1 MQRFLLAKRAWV
13 VLLAAVCGAYLYG
26 LGSVP
31 LLGPDEPRYAQV
43 AREMYS
49 RGDWVTPTLAGRN
62 WFEKPALLYWLMA
75 AAYRVLGVTETAARL
90 GSALAGLATIL
101 FVGWTAR
108 RAEFESGEGLRG
120 FGITVAAVAGSTLGL
135 LVFAHAASFD
145 TILTATVAGCLA
157 CFYASEVTRDD
168 RRRRAPLVGFYLFV
182 GASLLSKGLVGLVI
196 PGGVALVYFLL
207 RRRLSGIFRMGLLW
221 GVPLALLVAATWY
234 APVLIKHGR
243 VFVAQFFVQHHFA
256 RFVSNRY
263 HHPQPFYFYLPIT
276 LMLALPWTAF
286 LVGGVWG
293 VGSVNPRAEDAAS
306 KLRVLALAWLVVPVI
321 FFSASGSKLPGY
333 VLPAIPGAAI
343 LAGDCLHRYLS
354 GRGGLLAMRLT
365 GALAILFAATCV
377 ALCFFNVRGDAGEL
391 AREVPKACA
400 VALILPSAF
409 AGFVALL
416 LTKKRALCAASVVGA
431 TLLTVVVIVACA
443 LGTFARHETVAPLLK
458 EAAARGLGDVP
469 VIQLHTVERTA
480 EFYAAGRLAYGADG
494 EPVKLEGA
502 NEVADFA
509 TAHGGAALVI
519 VPVEEEHQ
527 LSQEPR
533 LAPER
538 IGDNGSNALIY
549 VKARKN

>member
-1 MQRFLLAKRAWV
+1 LQRFLLAKRAWV
-13 VLLAAVCGAYLYG
+13 VVLAAVCGAYLYG
-26 LGSVP
+26 LGSAP

-43 AREMYS
+43 AREMYA

-62 WFEKPALLYWLMA
+62 WFEKPALLYWLMV
-75 AAYRVLGVTETAARL
+75 AAYRALGVTELAARL
-90 GSALAGLATIL
+90 GSALAGLSTVL

-145 TILTATVAGCLA
+145 TILTATVSGCLA
-157 CFYASEVTRDD
+157 CLYSSEVTRDVRGSS
-168 RRRRAPLVGFYLFV
+168 RRSSLVGFYLFV
-182 GASLLSKGLVGLVI
+182 GASLLAKGLVGLVL

-234 APVLIKHGR
+234 APVLIKHGQD
-243 VFVAQFFVQHHFA
+243 FVEQFFVQHHFA

-293 VGSVNPRAEDAAS
+293 AGSVNPRAEDAAS

-343 LAGDCLHRYLS
+343 LAGDCLYRYLS

-365 GALAILFAATCV
+365 GALALLFAAACV
-377 ALCFFNVRGDAGEL
+377 AFCFFHVGGTAGAL
-391 AREVPKACA
+391 ARELPKACA
-400 VALILPSAF
+400 VALVLP
-409 AGFVALL
+409 AGVAGLVALF
-416 LTKKRALCAASVVGA
+416 LTRKRALCAASVAGA
-431 TLLTVVVIVACA
+431 TLLTVVVIIACA
-443 LGTFARHETVAPLLK
+443 LGTFARRETVAQLFR
-458 EAAARGLGDVP
+458 EADARGLRDVS
-469 VIQLHTVERTA
+469 VVQLHTVERTA

-494 EPVKLEGA
+494 EPLKLEGA

-509 TAHGGAALVI
+509 AAHGGSALVI
-519 VPVEEEHQ
+519 VPVVEEHQ

-533 LAPER
+533 LSPER
-538 IGDNGSNALIY
+538 VGDNGANAL
-549 VKARKN
+549 VLVRTR

>member
-1 MQRFLLAKRAWV
+1 LQRFLLAKRAWV

-43 AREMYS
+43 AREMYA
-49 RGDWVTPTLAGRN
+49 RGDWVTPTLAGRT
-62 WFEKPALLYWLMA
+62 WFEKPALLYWLMM
-75 AAYRVLGVTETAARL
+75 AAYGALGVTATAARL
-90 GSALAGLATIL
+90 GSALAGLSTIL

-145 TILTATVAGCLA
+145 TLLTGTVAGCLA
-157 CFYASEVTRDD
+157 CLYASEVTREGGG
-168 RRRRAPLVGFYLFV
+168 RRAALVGFYVLV
-182 GASLLSKGLVGLVI
+182 GASLLAKGLVGAVI

-207 RRRLSGIFRMGLLW
+207 RRRLSGIFRLGLLW

-243 VFVAQFFVQHHFA
+243 DFVEQFFVQHHFA

-293 VGSVNPRAEDAAS
+293 AGSVNPRAEDAAS
-306 KLRVLALAWLVVPVI
+306 KLRVLALAWLAVPVV
-321 FFSASGSKLPGY
+321 FFSASGAKLPGY

-354 GRGGLLAMRLT
+354 GRGGLLAMRVT
-365 GALAILFAATCV
+365 GAGALLFAAAGA
-377 ALCFFNVRGDAGEL
+377 ALCFFNVGGAEFAP
-391 AREVPKACA
+391 ARELPKACA
-400 VALILPSAF
+400 VALITPVTLM
-409 AGFVALL
+409 GLVALL
-416 LTKKRALCAASVVGA
+416 LTKKRALCAASVAGA

-443 LGTFARHETVAPLLK
+443 LGTFARHDTVARLFRR
-458 EAAARGLGDVP
+458 ADARGLRGVP
-469 VIQLHTVERTA
+469 VVQLHTVERTA
-480 EFYAAGRLAYGADG
+480 EFYAAGRLAYGEDG
-494 EPVKLEGA
+494 EPLKLEGA

-509 TAHGGAALVI
+509 AARGGAALVI

-527 LSQEPR
+527 LSQESR

-538 IGDNGSNALIY
+538 VGDNGVNAL
-549 VKARKN
+549 VLVRTK

>member
-26 LGSVP
+26 LGAVP

-43 AREMYS
+43 AREMLA
-49 RGDWVTPTLAGRN
+49 RGDWVTPRLGGQN

-75 AAYRVLGVTETAARL
+75 AAFRVLGETELAARL

-135 LVFAHAASFD
+135 IVFAHAASFD
-145 TILTATVAGCLA
+145 MLLTAAVAGSLA
-157 CFYASEVTRDD
+157 CLYASEVTRDES
-168 RRRRAPLVGFYLFV
+168 RRRAALVGFYLFV
-182 GASLLSKGLVGLVI
+182 GASLLAKGLVGFVL
-196 PGGVALVYFLL
+196 PGGVAFVYFLL

-234 APVLIKHGR
+234 APVWARHGR
-243 VFVAQFFVQHHFA
+243 VFFEQFFVQHHFA
-256 RFVSNRY
+256 RFVSDRF
-263 HHPQPFYFYLPIT
+263 HHPQPFYFYLPVTMI
-276 LMLALPWTAF
+276 LALPWTAF
-286 LVGGVWG
+286 LIGGIWG
-293 VGSVNPRAEDAAS
+293 AGSVNPRAEDAAS
-306 KLRVLALAWLVVPVI
+306 KLRVLALAWLVMPVL

-343 LAGDCLHRYLS
+343 LAGDCLYRYLS
-354 GRGGLLAMRLT
+354 GRGGLFAMRLT
-365 GALAILFAATCV
+365 GALALLFAAAGV
-377 ALCFFNVRGDAGEL
+377 ALCFFNIRGEAGEI
-391 AREVPKACA
+391 ARELPKACA
-400 VALILPSAF
+400 VALVTPAAF
-409 AGFVALL
+409 AGLVALL
-416 LTKKRALCAASVVGA
+416 LTKRRALCAASVVGA
-431 TLLTVVVIVACA
+431 TLVTVIVVVTCA
-443 LGTFARHETVAPLLK
+443 LPTFARHDTVAQLLK
-458 EAAARGLGDVP
+458 EADARGLGDVR
-469 VIQLHTVERTA
+469 VVQLHTIDRTA
-480 EFYAAGRLAYGADG
+480 EFYASGRLAYGADG

-509 TAHGGAALVI
+509 AANGGAALVI

-533 LAPER
+533 LTPER
-538 IGDNGSNALIY
+538 VGDNGSNAL
-549 VKARKN
+549 VLVRTR

>member
-1 MQRFLLAKRAWV
+1 LQRFLLAKRAWV
-13 VLLAAVCGAYLYG
+13 VLFAAVCAAYFYG

-31 LLGPDEPRYAQV
+31 LVGPDEPRYAQV
-43 AREMYS
+43 AREMFA
-49 RGDWVTPTLAGRN
+49 RGDWVTPTLAGHN

-75 AAYRVLGVTETAARL
+75 ASFRALGVTELAARL
-90 GSALAGLATIL
+90 GSALAGLLT
-101 FVGWTAR
+101 FVFIGWIAR

-145 TILTATVAGCLA
+145 TLLTATVAGCLA
-157 CFYASEVTRDD
+157 CLYASEVTRDEG
-168 RRRRAPLVGFYLFV
+168 RRRAPLVGFYLFV
-182 GASLLSKGLVGLVI
+182 GASLLAKGLVGLVI

-243 VFVAQFFVQHHFA
+243 VFVEQFFVQHHLA

-293 VGSVNPRAEDAAS
+293 AGSVNPRAEDAAS
-306 KLRVLALAWLVVPVI
+306 KLRVLALAWLVVPVV

-333 VLPAIPGAAI
+333 VLPAIPGAVI

-365 GALAILFAATCV
+365 GALALLFASACA
-377 ALCFFNVRGDAGEL
+377 ALCFFNVGGAAGAL
-391 AREVPKACA
+391 ARELPKAGA
-400 VALILPSAF
+400 VMLIAPSAF
-409 AGFVALL
+409 AGLVALL
-416 LTKKRALCAASVVGA
+416 LTKSRTLCAASIVGA
-431 TLLTVVVIVACA
+431 TLLTVVVIVSCA
-443 LGTFARHETVAPLLK
+443 LGAFARRETVAQLFK
-458 EAAARGLGDVP
+458 EADARGLGSVS
-469 VIQLHTVERTA
+469 VVQLHTIERTA

-494 EPVKLEGA
+494 EPLKLEGA

-509 TAHGGAALVI
+509 AAHDGSALVI
-519 VPVEEEHQ
+519 VPIEFQQQ
-527 LSQEPR
+527 LWQEPR
-533 LAPER
+533 LESTLVA
-538 IGDNGSNALIY
+538 DNGANAL
-549 VKARKN
+549 VLVRTR

>member
-1 MQRFLLAKRAWV
+1 LQRFLLAKRAWV
-13 VLLAAVCGAYLYG
+13 VLFAAVCAVYFYG
-26 LGSVP
+26 LGAVP

-43 AREMYS
+43 AREMYA

-62 WFEKPALLYWLMA
+62 WFEKPALLYWLMIA
-75 AAYRVLGVTETAARL
+75 AFRVLGATETAARL
-90 GSALAGLATIL
+90 GSALAGLSTIL

-145 TILTATVAGCLA
+145 TILTATVSGCLA
-157 CFYASEVTRDD
+157 CLYASEVTRDGGS
-168 RRRRAPLVGFYLFV
+168 RRAALVGFYLLA
-182 GASLLSKGLVGLVI
+182 GASLLAKGLVGAVI
-196 PGGVALVYFLL
+196 PGGVVLVYFLL

-243 VFVAQFFVQHHFA
+243 VFVEQFFVQHHFA

-293 VGSVNPRAEDAAS
+293 AGSVNPRAEDAAS
-306 KLRVLALAWLVVPVI
+306 KLRVLALAWLVVPVL
-321 FFSASGSKLPGY
+321 FFSVSGSKLPGD

-354 GRGGLLAMRLT
+354 GRGGTFAMRVT
-365 GALAILFAATCV
+365 GALALLFAAAGA
-377 ALCFFNVRGDAGEL
+377 ALCFFNVGGAAGAL
-391 AREVPKACA
+391 AREVPKPCA
-400 VALILPSAF
+400 VALVAP
-409 AGFVALL
+409 AGVAGLVALL
-416 LTKKRALCAASVVGA
+416 LTRKRALCAASVVGA

-443 LGTFARHETVAPLLK
+443 LGTFARRDTVAQLFR
-458 EAAARGLGDVP
+458 EADARGLRDVP
-469 VIQLHTVERTA
+469 VVELHTIERTA
-480 EFYAAGRLAYGADG
+480 EFYAAGRLAYRPDG

-509 TAHGGAALVI
+509 ASHGGSALVI

-538 IGDNGSNALIY
+538 VGDNGANALVY
-549 VKARKN
+549 VRTRKD